1 MHQDNEQK
9 IRRPSH
15 DGDQTFE
22 SHPEKIDV
30 NEFGHWIMKRDR
42 SVFAMLEEY
51 DRRKKRTQAET
62 DQSSS

>member
-22 SHPEKIDV
+22 PAPVDCDSDELGAMLARRNRKVLD
-30 NEFGHWIMKRDR
+30 
-42 SVFAMLEEY
+42 MLEEY
-51 DRRKKRTQAET
+51 DRRRDRRQ
-62 DQSSS
+62 DQQW